1 MKTSL
6 QKKQPPSE
14 LPLLRSFVMKTD
26 ATAATTLV
34 SLVAARFAVAPC
46 IPSYFTETFKC
57 CHSSCFTRT
66 FKSKR
71 MRAVMR
77 PKMILIENAKH
88 WAGEGEERDLSIDIL
103 AMRLPGKVH
112 AVFVELFIG
121 TGSSSLN
128 HISVLTLTFKLGC
141 NSAGLTRTPALCRNS
156 SWHRSFPREVC
167 FRILRLC
174 PVPACSHCQNVC
186 LFVLYHQRCI

>member
-1 MKTSL
+1 
-6 QKKQPPSE
+6 
-14 LPLLRSFVMKTD
+14 
-26 ATAATTLV
+26 
-34 SLVAARFAVAPC
+34 
-46 IPSYFTETFKC
+46 
-57 CHSSCFTRT
+57 
-66 FKSKR
+66 
-71 MRAVMR
+71 
-77 PKMILIENAKH
+77 MILIENAQH
-88 WAGEGEERDLSIDIL
+88 WAGEGEERDLSIGIL

-167 FRILRLC
+167 FRILRLS
-174 PVPACSHCQNVC
+174 PARACSHCQKVC
-186 LFVLYHQRCI
+186 LFVLYDQRCIQCQATWEKAVNMLCIQWFAFFADEFPHSLLPQCPLV